1 MMIFNTIFNKT
12 KKAVTSEK
20 ALNFAKET
28 IKETATE
35 SIRTTGQYIL
45 AIIIVSILGIGGLIY
60 FISTLF

>member
-1 MMIFNTIFNKT
+1 MIFNTFFNRA
-12 KKAVTSEK
+12 KKSITSEK

-35 SIRTTGQYIL
+35 SIRTTGQYAL

>member
-1 MMIFNTIFNKT
+1 MMFNTIFNRMRRT
-12 KKAVTSEK
+12 VTSDK
-20 ALNFAKET
+20 ALNFAKQT

-45 AIIIVSILGIGGLIY
+45 AIIIISILGIGGLIY

>member
-1 MMIFNTIFNKT
+1 MIFNTFFNKT